1 MAASLADTCTVRFFG
16 ERELPSCDVAIFVKE
31 RPAGPLSRA
40 RERGVRVL
48 YMPVDFYTSRTQL
61 DADAPF
67 LGQCA
72 GLLVHSRV
80 LARSLAP
87 HNAAIWRVDHPNLH
101 GLATRPPYRGERTL
115 LWIGDFLNL
124 PFLLRW
130 KERAGLPGDLKILT
144 NARRTTVRGMA
155 MTLALARRLG
165 VELDVG
171 RDRINGIPM
180 VEWDPATQRS
190 MMAATSA
197 AVDVKGGEEDFSQFT
212 KPPTKAHQ
220 FVVSGIPYATNSESS
235 SVLELREEGFE
246 VADVEDPEW
255 WFSREYWRRT
265 QAFSATLEERI
276 RPESVAQAYRRC
288 IRDVIGGDT
297 PAAAPSAVHARPV
310 AREDGGA
317 RGGVRWLDHLHAWR
331 VLRML
336 GASWEDVAPYA
347 ARWMMRKGRDYVP
360 GYVTCTETDGGA
372 VREPTAVSVLVDA
385 GSAVDGAVVREAAA
399 GAAEGWEI
407 VAFGPPAGPALPGL
421 RFKSLARWPMRSL
434 LGDRMLASAF
444 AEGSCLAFSPRL
456 AAADVAWIREAV
468 AALEARPQTAMVV
481 RGRGQDAD
489 VDAGASFVVR
499 RSVWLALKGYHPG
512 ATMGSP
518 ACGDLDL
525 VHRVRHLGLDVE
537 PAPAAGPPRPQR
549 TRPIVRA
556 GDEIVVCTAITNGY
570 DRLRTLR
577 ASCVGPARQVA
588 FLDAAT
594 RSATMSAG
602 NWEVRDVDLHDGDD
616 HRRAKR
622 PKFMPELTFP
632 DAEYS
637 LWIDGNVALIH
648 PYDIRRLIDE
658 FLGEADICVA
668 RHHARTCLYQ
678 EARVCRRRRLD
689 SEPVIDRQTAR
700 YRREGFPA
708 GYGLHELPVVL
719 RRHTDAVR
727 AFDRLWW
734 REMGDGSRRDQLSFD
749 YVRWKTGVPVA
760 EFPLP
765 IQDNNGLFEKVAHAR
780 RRPLRQS
787 RRPDVLA
794 WIARMEG
801 IHVGT
806 RPPPGDP

>member
-1 MAASLADTCTVRFFG
+1 MVRSARSPVADRTRGHVPRDTPSVNRIHVAIGPIVPRASWRWLGPHMAESLADTCTVRFFG
-16 ERELPSCDVAIFVKE
+16 ARELPSCDVAIFVKE

-40 RERGVRVL
+40 RERGVRLL

-67 LGQCA
+67 LGECA

-101 GLATRPPYRGERTL
+101 GLATRPPYRGDRTL

-130 KERAGLPGDLKILT
+130 KERAGWPGELKILT

-180 VEWDPATQRS
+180 VDWDLATQRS

-220 FVVSGIPYATNSESS
+220 FVVSGIPYATNRESS

-246 VADVEDPEW
+246 V
-255 WFSREYWRRT
+255 
-265 QAFSATLEERI
+265 
-276 RPESVAQAYRRC
+276 
-288 IRDVIGGDT
+288 
-297 PAAAPSAVHARPV
+297 
-310 AREDGGA
+310 
-317 RGGVRWLDHLHAWR
+317 
-331 VLRML
+331 
-336 GASWEDVAPYA
+336 
-347 ARWMMRKGRDYVP
+347 
-360 GYVTCTETDGGA
+360 
-372 VREPTAVSVLVDA
+372 
-385 GSAVDGAVVREAAA
+385 
-399 GAAEGWEI
+399 
-407 VAFGPPAGPALPGL
+407 
-421 RFKSLARWPMRSL
+421 
-434 LGDRMLASAF
+434 
-444 AEGSCLAFSPRL
+444 
-456 AAADVAWIREAV
+456 
-468 AALEARPQTAMVV
+468 
-481 RGRGQDAD
+481 AD

-518 ACGDLDL
+518 ACGGLDL

-577 ASCVGPARQVA
+577 ASCASPARQVA

-602 NWEVRDVDLHDGDD
+602 NWEVRDVDLHDDD
-616 HRRAKR
+616 DPLRAKR
-622 PKFMPELTFP
+622 PKFMPELYFP

-668 RHHARTCLYQ
+668 RHHARICLDQ

-689 SEPVIDRQTAR
+689 SELVIDRQTAR

-734 REMGDGSRRDQLSFD
+734 QEMGDGSWRDQLSFD

-787 RRPDVLA
+787 RRPDVPA